1 MIYLIIAKN
10 ISKYLKRI
18 LDFEIYYLAKD
29 KKESFLSMAMQ
40 VEKVVQLYLNQ
51 SYEFYINWNE
61 FQLLVQANYSQQYS
75 YS

>member
-1 MIYLIIAKN
+1 MIYLIITKN

-40 VEKVVQLYLNQ
+40 VEKVV
-51 SYEFYINWNE
+51 
-61 FQLLVQANYSQQYS
+61 
-75 YS
+75 